1 MGRLHATAA
10 PERGIVNPCG
20 SGKVRLKSQVSGEDV
35 KLLRA
40 ISEMLSA
47 AILSLARSMDIS
59 HLYSRPI
66 PGFMSDANAERTTEH
81 RPRIV

>member
-1 MGRLHATAA
+1 MHATAA
-10 PERGIVNPCG
+10 AERGIVNPCG
-20 SGKVRLKSQVSGEDV
+20 PGKVRLESQGEDM

-40 ISEMLSA
+40 ISAMLSA

-66 PGFMSDANAERTTEH
+66 PRFTADANDGPTTEH
-81 RPRIV
+81 SPRIL

>member
-1 MGRLHATAA
+1 M
-10 PERGIVNPCG
+10 
-20 SGKVRLKSQVSGEDV
+20 

-47 AILSLARSMDIS
+47 AILPLARSMDIS

-66 PGFMSDANAERTTEH
+66 PGFMADTNAEPTTEH
-81 RPRIV
+81 SPRVV